1 VPLLRRLPAWLL
13 VMPLGAAVYVAWH
26 MAPYFFNGKLM

>member
-1 VPLLRRLPAWLL
+1 LL

-26 MAPYFFNGKLM
+26 MAPYFFNGQLM

>member
-1 VPLLRRLPAWLL
+1 LL